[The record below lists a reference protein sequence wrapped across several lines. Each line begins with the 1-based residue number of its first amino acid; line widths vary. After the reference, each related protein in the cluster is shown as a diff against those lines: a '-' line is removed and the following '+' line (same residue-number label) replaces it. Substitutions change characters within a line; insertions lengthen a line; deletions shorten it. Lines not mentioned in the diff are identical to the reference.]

1 MMNVRA
7 VLILLLLLSLAGCT
21 GQQPPESSGGA
32 SPESGSADYLA
43 KVKPILDARCVVC
56 HSCYNSPCQ
65 LKLDSHEGL
74 DRGGSKEKVY
84 NSKRLWTM
92 EPSRLFTDYQSTEDW
107 RKHGFHSVTESKEE
121 DASDSIMMKLLQQK
135 KQIGS
140 SVCDDDVNAACNS
153 FKPESDTL
161 TCAATTSQ
169 VDDYLAKHPNRGMP
183 YGFPPLS
190 ESEFAMVSAWLK
202 DGARGPTVEQ
212 RQQRGAI
219 VEGDKNKVK
228 DWEEF
233 FNKSSPDPG
242 LYAKYRMTA
251 RYLYEHLFLAH
262 IIFRP
267 ESCETLDAEGCGVY
281 ELVRSRTKEG
291 PVDVIAT
298 VRPYDDPETDQFYY
312 RFRRIHSTIVFK
324 THMVF
329 ELNDAK
335 MARFNELFYDTN
347 WEETPHWIGFDRK
360 KSANPFEA
368 FAQIPAKSRY
378 QFLLDNNYFII
389 QSFIHGPVCKG
400 QVALN
405 VVQDNFWLFFLDP
418 EYDLTV
424 RNKNFLIDNQEL
436 VTIPT
441 EQGNY
446 FSHFKFIILLKIK
459 KYRDFGY
466 AYLKA
471 RQQIYTHHYEEKGIG
486 PLPQEAIWAGNSRQD
501 SPALTVFRHFDSGTA
516 HKGLLGDLPKT
527 MWVMDFPL
535 MERIYYALVAGFDVY
550 GTKGHQ
556 ASVRFYMDNLRQEG
570 ETYFLDFLPKKARR
584 RLMQEWYGETKLE
597 DIGYTPSEL
606 EAAMTFATR
615 EYKRELVETLVKNG
629 HFRYHL
635 DTSPDAIGNAI
646 AFDQNYRHFRQGW
659 PDLPKDYREDSDK
672 DYIQAFQVVSAPG
685 TRFFS
690 LIKDYDANLAYVRI
704 RMPSGKDEV
713 VSIVVHRWHDDVLGR
728 MDEEVKLNPDKDEAD
743 FFRNTMIGC
752 YPNYFFVVDLA
763 DLPKFL
769 EMLYT
774 YDGSD
779 EAVKDLL
786 KFGVNRAS
794 DDFWNHYDWFQQRFD
809 QEHKHL
815 GGRLDLNRY
824 YHLAVKEKEAIGGG
838 EH

>member
-7 VLILLLLLSLAGCT
+7 VLILLLLLCLAGCT
-21 GQQPPESSGGA
+21 GQQPPKTSGGA
-32 SPESGSADYLA
+32 PPEPGSADYLA
-43 KVKPILDARCVVC
+43 KIKPILDKRCAVC

-65 LKLDSHEGL
+65 LKLDSHEGV

-92 EPSRLFTDYQSTEDW
+92 EPSRLFTDYQTTEDW
-107 RKHGFHSVTESKEE
+107 RKHGFHSVTSKEA
-121 DASDSIMMKLLQQK
+121 DGGDSIMMKFLQQK
-135 KQIGS
+135 KRIGASACS
-140 SVCDDDVNAACNS
+140 SDVKEACNS
-153 FKPESDTL
+153 FQPEADTL

-183 YGFPPLS
+183 YGFPPL
-190 ESEFAMVSAWLK
+190 EPEEFVEITAWLK
-202 DGARGPTVEQ
+202 DGARGPTAEQ
-212 RQQRGAI
+212 RRLREAI
-219 VEGDKNKVK
+219 AAGDQNAVK

-233 FNKSSPDPG
+233 FNASSPDPVRQ
-242 LYAKYRMTA
+242 AKYRMTA

-267 ESCETLDAEGCGVY
+267 ESCTELNAADCGVY
-281 ELVRSRTKEG
+281 ELVRSRSKDG

-298 VRPYDDPETDQFYY
+298 ARPYDDPETDRFFY

-335 MARFNELFYDTN
+335 MTQFKELFHDTE
-347 WEETPHWIGFDRK
+347 WVATPHWIGFDKK
-360 KSANPFEA
+360 KSANPFA
-368 FAQIPAKSRY
+368 AYAQIPAKSRY

-418 EYDLTV
+418 EYDLAV
-424 RNKNFLIDNQEL
+424 QDKNFLLDNQNS

-446 FSHFKFIILLKIK
+446 FSLFKFSIVKKIK
-459 KYRDFGY
+459 KYRDLGY
-466 AYLKA
+466 SYLRA
-471 RQQIYTHHYEEKGIG
+471 RQQLYSEHYKNQGTG
-486 PLPQEAIWAGNSRQD
+486 PWPQKAIWAGNSRQD
-501 SPALTVFRHFDSGTA
+501 SPALTVFRHFDSGSV
-516 HKGLLGDLPKT
+516 HRGLLGDLPKT

-535 MERIYYALVAGFDVY
+535 LERIYYALVAGFDVY
-550 GTKGHQ
+550 GTVGHQ
-556 ASVRFYMDNLRQEG
+556 MSVRLYMDNLRQEG
-570 ETYFLDFLPKKARR
+570 ETFFLDFLPKKARR
-584 RLMQEWYGETKLE
+584 RIMQEWYGETKLE
-597 DIGYTPSEL
+597 DISYTPSEL
-606 EAAMTFATR
+606 EAAMKFNTR

-629 HFRYHL
+629 HFRHHRE
-635 DTSPDAIGNAI
+635 TSPEAI
-646 AFDQNYRHFRQGW
+646 AFDENYRQFGQGL
-659 PDLPKDYREDSDK
+659 PDLPSDFSK
-672 DYIQAFQVVSAPG
+672 ASERDYIKAFQVVSAPG

-704 RMPSGKDEV
+704 KMPPGKKDEV
-713 VSIVVHRWHDDVLGR
+713 ISIVVHRWHDDVLGR
-728 MDEEVKLNPDKDEAD
+728 LDEEVKLSRDKDEAD

-752 YPNYFFVVDLA
+752 YPNYFFVVDLPE
-763 DLPKFL
+763 LRRFVH
-769 EMLYT
+769 MLYT

-786 KFGVNRAS
+786 EFGVNRAHE
-794 DDFWNHYDWFQQRFD
+794 DFWKHYDWFQERFNE
-809 QEHKHL
+809 EHKHL
-815 GGRLDLNRY
+815 GGLLDLNRY
-824 YHLAVKEKEAIGGG
+824 YHLAVKEKEAAGGS